1 MRDLYEV
8 LGVPRNASAD
18 DIKKA
23 YRKLAQKLHPDKNPG
38 DEKAEEQFKEVS
50 AAYNTLSDVEKRKA
64 YDQFGASGG
73 VGSTGFDP
81 SGFREHAQASGFD
94 ISDLLG
100 DLFGRARG
108 GRGGRAGARPSRGP
122 DLETAVNLSFDDALT
137 GVQLKIPVERDVN
150 CPTCHG
156 SGAAP
161 GTSPTVCP
169 ECDGRGVRSRN
180 QGFFA
185 LSEPCPRCAGSGV
198 VVEHPCQECHGRG
211 KQRRTVKYVVRIP
224 AGIQDGKQLRLPGK
238 GGDGVDGGPA
248 GDLLVTVRVG
258 ASPLFERR
266 GDDLVLTV
274 PISLRGGG
282 HGRRD
287 RGADAGPQP
296 RQGQGARRLRPR
308 QAAAAARP
316 RRARAQQRQE
326 GRPARAARPRRAA
339 EALPRAEGGAG
350 EVRGPRRRPRHPLRP
365 LRQGLTAMA
374 PTETTPK
381 YMIGVAAQLVG
392 MHPQTLR
399 LYESRGLIT
408 PRRTAGGTRLYSD
421 ADLARLRRVTDLASG
436 LGLSLQGAEYVLS
449 LEDQLAAL
457 ERRNRELEAALD
469 RAGEAHREH
478 VAEVHRSY
486 RRDLVVW
493 SEPGSEVVV
502 HPRHGASRRS
512 R

>member
-64 YDQFGASGG
+64 YDQFGAAGG
-73 VGSTGFDP
+73 VGTTGFDP
-81 SGFREHAQASGFD
+81 RGFRDHAQAAGFD

-108 GRGGRAGARPSRGP
+108 GRGGRGGSRPSRGP
-122 DLETAVNLSFDDALT
+122 DLETSVNLSFDDALT

-150 CPTCHG
+150 CSTCHG

-185 LSEPCPRCAGSGV
+185 LSEPCPRCGGSGV

-238 GGDGVDGGPA
+238 GGDGVDGGPS

-274 PISLRGGG
+274 PISFAEAAMGAEIEVPTPDRSRVKVKVPGGSGPGKLLRLRG
-282 HGRRD
+282 
-287 RGADAGPQP
+287 RGAPVPNSDKKGDLLVRLDLVVPQK
-296 RQGQGARRLRPR
+296 LS
-308 QAAAAARP
+308 
-316 RRARAQQRQE
+316 RAQ
-326 GRPARAARPRRAA
+326 
-339 EALPRAEGGAG
+339 
-350 EVRGPRRRPRHPLRP
+350 
-365 LRQGLTAMA
+365 
-374 PTETTPK
+374 K
-381 YMIGVAAQLVG
+381 
-392 MHPQTLR
+392 
-399 LYESRGLIT
+399 
-408 PRRTAGGTRLYSD
+408 D
-421 ADLARLRRVTDLASG
+421 
-436 LGLSLQGAEYVLS
+436 
-449 LEDQLAAL
+449 AL
-457 ERRNRELEAALD
+457 EKFAALD
-469 RAGEAHREH
+469 GAHDL
-478 VAEVHRSY
+478 RS
-486 RRDLVVW
+486 DLF
-493 SEPGSEVVV
+493 
-502 HPRHGASRRS
+502 AKA
-512 R
+512 

>member
-73 VGSTGFDP
+73 VGSSGFDP
-81 SGFREHAQASGFD
+81 GGFRDHAQAAGFD

-108 GRGGRAGARPSRGP
+108 GGRGGRGGSRPSRGP
-122 DLETAVNLSFDDALT
+122 DLETSVNLSFDDALT

-150 CPTCHG
+150 CATCHG

-185 LSEPCPRCAGSGV
+185 LSEPCPRCGGSGV
-198 VVEHPCQECHGRG
+198 VVEHPCETCHGRG

-274 PISLRGGG
+274 PISFAEAAMGAEIEVPTPDRSRVKVKVPAGSGPGKLLRLRG
-282 HGRRD
+282 
-287 RGADAGPQP
+287 RGAPVPNSDKQGDLLVRLDLVVPQK
-296 RQGQGARRLRPR
+296 LS
-308 QAAAAARP
+308 
-316 RRARAQQRQE
+316 RAQ
-326 GRPARAARPRRAA
+326 
-339 EALPRAEGGAG
+339 
-350 EVRGPRRRPRHPLRP
+350 
-365 LRQGLTAMA
+365 
-374 PTETTPK
+374 K
-381 YMIGVAAQLVG
+381 
-392 MHPQTLR
+392 
-399 LYESRGLIT
+399 
-408 PRRTAGGTRLYSD
+408 D
-421 ADLARLRRVTDLASG
+421 
-436 LGLSLQGAEYVLS
+436 
-449 LEDQLAAL
+449 AL
-457 ERRNRELEAALD
+457 EKFAALD
-469 RAGEAHREH
+469 GAHDL
-478 VAEVHRSY
+478 RS
-486 RRDLVVW
+486 DLF
-493 SEPGSEVVV
+493 
-502 HPRHGASRRS
+502 AKA
-512 R
+512 